1 MSLKKAIVTF
11 TSENG
16 DVLTRH
22 IAIRAVVFNYEEARL
37 EVHFHAW
44 PSEEARAAGAKPNYM
59 QQNIPIDLTDQTDG
73 QMIVQMS
80 GVIWEKIVSQPFI
93 TDFSEL
99 DENGKMVA
107 SQKTLTELGAEIIDV
122 TEAVMKAA
130 VKAKK

>member
-80 GVIWEKIVSQPFI
+80 GVLWEKIVSQPFI

-99 DENGKMVA
+99 DANGKMVA
-107 SQKTLTELGAEIIDV
+107 SQKTLTELNAEIIDV
-122 TEAVMKAA
+122 TESVMKAA